1 MSECQFVERPLLT
14 QLESMGW
21 MVIDQGPG
29 IPKDPTKSLRT
40 DFRQWLLKD
49 VFCRA
54 VREIN
59 KTDSSD
65 GKGERWLTDSQ
76 LEQLHEDFI
85 DFGTQKLLQANE
97 ECLSR
102 LFKWQVDENTLT
114 GEQDPVVKIIDFDNW
129 AANEFV
135 AINQFRI
142 DTPGGVKAFII
153 PDVVLFVN
161 GLPLV
166 VIECK
171 EANGYAS
178 DPMHEAIEQLRRY
191 ADVREDTVAAGLKEG
206 EQRLFWT
213 NQLLVAT
220 HDEDAKYG
228 TITSSEEYFFQWKSI
243 YPDDTP
249 YVDSLTG
256 LHRPQESLVQGMLH
270 PQRLLDMVRSFT
282 LFMDAGDKRI
292 KAVCRYQQYRAVN
305 KIIERLREGKTEP

>member
-1 MSECQFVERPLLT
+1 
-14 QLESMGW
+14 
-21 MVIDQGPG
+21 
-29 IPKDPTKSLRT
+29 
-40 DFRQWLLKD
+40 

-54 VREIN
+54 VHAIN

-65 GKGERWLTDSQ
+65 GKGESWLTDSQ

-129 AANEFV
+129 ESNEFT

-178 DPMHEAIEQLRRY
+178 DPMHEAIEQLHRY
-191 ADVREDTVAAGLKEG
+191 ADVREETIAAGLKEG
-206 EQRLFWT
+206 EQLMDGDPIGTRL
-213 NQLLVAT
+213 
-220 HDEDAKYG
+220 AKAAKV
-228 TITSSEEYFFQWKSI
+228 TK
-243 YPDDTP
+243 DT
-249 YVDSLTG
+249 
-256 LHRPQESLVQGMLH
+256 GML
-270 PQRLLDMVRSFT
+270 LMVC
-282 LFMDAGDKRI
+282 DK
-292 KAVCRYQQYRAVN
+292 CCY
-305 KIIERLREGKTEP
+305 ERGSCKTRNENEKSMSYGEPFIVSH